1 MCLGFVGLMASDGQ
15 GQTNESQFWSDF
27 TLGRNFAAIYMA
39 EVELGYQ
46 TLLQG
51 SPEWSTVSIT
61 PTLEASFTPH
71 FDVFSGFPWMDTR
84 QDDQV
89 RTREFRVQL
98 GGRYHM
104 LPFRKVQPRFTFRFE
119 ERFFN
124 TVTPEPERSRSTRA
138 RLNAAIWVA
147 IDAPLMSYDTLWYAF
162 ADHEF
167 FVVADEQLEERYAN
181 QFITR
186 VGAGRK
192 FSYNWRVEMVYSLMR
207 FEDVIDEARSE
218 QDFDN
223 IYRISLKYYITPRNR
238 RVPAPDAGG

>member
-1 MCLGFVGLMASDGQ
+1 MCLGFIGVMVSTVNA
-15 GQTNESQFWSDF
+15 QTSESQAWSDF
-27 TLGRNFAAIYMA
+27 TLGRNFAALYMA

-51 SPEWSTVSIT
+51 SPQWSTVSVT
-61 PTLEASFTPH
+61 PTLEASYTSH
-71 FDVFSGFPWMDTR
+71 FDVISGFPWMDTR
-84 QDDQV
+84 QDDEV

-104 LPFRKVQPRFTFRFE
+104 LPFKKVQPRFTFRFE

-124 TVTPEPERSRSTRA
+124 TVTPEPDRSQSTRG
-138 RLNAAIWVA
+138 RLNTAVWFA
-147 IDAPLMSYDTLWYAF
+147 IDKPLMSYDTLWYAF
-162 ADHEF
+162 ADYEF

-181 QFITR
+181 QFIAR

-192 FSYNWRVEMVYSLMR
+192 FSYNWRVEAVYSLMR

-218 QDFDN
+218 QDFDH
-223 IYRISLKYYITPRNR
+223 IYRISVKYYITPPNR
-238 RVPAPDAGG
+238 RIPKPPGG